1 MISEDLITIIIP
13 VYNVEQY
20 LERCLESVIRQS
32 YKNLEIIIVNDGST
46 DSSLKITDEFKE
58 RDHRIT
64 VINQSNAGLSAA
76 RNTGIAASN
85 GKYLS
90 FVDSDDYI
98 HRQFIELLYLNAEK
112 YKADIAVCEGIEVD
126 DVMHGNRFEIIHNE
140 YQIMAAEPMDAMK
153 VWYRSDFKNPT
164 VACNKLYKREL
175 FNECKFPEGKIH
187 EDEFI
192 MHHLYLKSKKVLYL
206 WLELYFYYQ
215 RDNSITGKNAY
226 TLKRLDALEAY
237 EDRLKVIEE
246 CGNSGLI
253 RLHIQQYIDVI
264 LGCAT
269 DLEKN
274 YKSENKGDIVH
285 QLKKKIIE
293 IRGKY
298 EISIKHKIKILI
310 FTISPRFYCK
320 LYDFLKQKLN

>member
-112 YKADIAVCEGIEVD
+112 YKADIAV
-126 DVMHGNRFEIIHNE
+126 
-140 YQIMAAEPMDAMK
+140 
-153 VWYRSDFKNPT
+153 
-164 VACNKLYKREL
+164 
-175 FNECKFPEGKIH
+175 
-187 EDEFI
+187 
-192 MHHLYLKSKKVLYL
+192 
-206 WLELYFYYQ
+206 
-215 RDNSITGKNAY
+215 
-226 TLKRLDALEAY
+226 
-237 EDRLKVIEE
+237 
-246 CGNSGLI
+246 
-253 RLHIQQYIDVI
+253 
-264 LGCAT
+264 
-269 DLEKN
+269 
-274 YKSENKGDIVH
+274 
-285 QLKKKIIE
+285 
-293 IRGKY
+293 
-298 EISIKHKIKILI
+298 
-310 FTISPRFYCK
+310 
-320 LYDFLKQKLN
+320 